1 MIIITIRDETMHSY
15 HMPSKFQPFGRG
27 TRSPH
32 IELHDLPTL
41 NPPLFYI
48 RVWVPLFSG
57 FLHRYFLIQF
67 WLFSLIS
74 SLAYILTLSLSHTH
88 YASEYSTLLELD
100 SLHFALEQ
108 WRVNVRL
115 LKFAGL
121 VDDLL
126 YFTLLSGE
134 YLWNSICGVS
144 CWLRLKLWL
153 WFSVRFYL
161 IFSNYK

>member
-74 SLAYILTLSLSHTH
+74 SLAYILSLSHTH

-100 SLHFALEQ
+100 SLHGIRAWRLEILHWALPLKLCEQ
-108 WRVNVRL
+108 PE
-115 LKFAGL
+115 
-121 VDDLL
+121 
-126 YFTLLSGE
+126 TLLQIGYRCCSVAQQE
-134 YLWNSICGVS
+134 AHVNRSIRINLNQKDECTNG
-144 CWLRLKLWL
+144 
-153 WFSVRFYL
+153 
-161 IFSNYK
+161 